1 MVGMVKAFI
10 TEESGA
16 TAIEYALIGTLIA
29 IALIASATVF
39 GDTLANLF
47 NNGTTDV
54 LDAQAAKIP

>member
-1 MVGMVKAFI
+1 MRVNVAV
-10 TEESGA
+10 
-16 TAIEYALIGTLIA
+16 
-29 IALIASATVF
+29 ALIASATVF